1 MLSLF
6 LATFTLAC
14 GLLYRVAGRSA
25 LTAIPWL
32 ALTAGLAH
40 IGAFSNFERLPP
52 LLLLYV
58 FAAVVIATI
67 AGSRTTAPVAWLIGF
82 QAFRIPV
89 EVFLHQGFVDGVVPV
104 QMTWEGRNFDVLTG
118 LAAVPVAWLA
128 AKGRLPR
135 PALHLWNAMGFALLV
150 NIMAVAILSFPT
162 PFRQFW
168 NEPANVFVTRLPYV
182 WLPTFLVPLA
192 WFGHVAVWANARRN
206 QTRP

>member
-1 MLSLF
+1 MLFLF

-14 GLLYRVAGRSA
+14 GLLYRVAGRGA

-40 IGAFSNFERLPP
+40 IGAFANFERLPP

-58 FAAVVIATI
+58 FAAVAIATI
-67 AGSRTTAPVAWLIGF
+67 VGSRTTAPVAWLIGF

-89 EVFLHQGFVDGVVPV
+89 EVFLHQGFVAGVVPV

-135 PALHLWNAMGFALLV
+135 PALHMWNAVGFALLV

-192 WFGHVAVWANARRN
+192 WFGHVAVWANARRL

>member
-1 MLSLF
+1 MLFLF
-6 LATFTLAC
+6 LATFALAC
-14 GLLYRVAGRSA
+14 GLLYRVAGRVS

-40 IGAFSNFERLPP
+40 IGAFANFERLPP

-89 EVFLHQGFVDGVVPV
+89 EIFLHQGFAAGVVPV

-118 LAAVPVAWLA
+118 LAALPVAWLA
-128 AKGRLPR
+128 SRGRLPR
-135 PALHLWNAMGFALLV
+135 AALHLWNALGFALLV

-168 NEPANVFVTRLPYV
+168 NEPANVFVTRPPYV

-192 WFGHVAVWANARRN
+192 WFGHVAVWTNARRA

>member
-1 MLSLF
+1 MLFLF
-6 LATFTLAC
+6 LATITLAC
-14 GLLYRVAGRSA
+14 GLLYRVAGWGA

-40 IGAFSNFERLPP
+40 IGAFANFERLPP

-58 FAAVVIATI
+58 FGAIVIATI
-67 AGSRTTAPVAWLIGF
+67 AGSRTTAPVALLIGF

-89 EVFLHQGFVDGVVPV
+89 EVFLHQGFLAGVVPV

-118 LAAVPVAWLA
+118 LAALPVAWLA

-135 PALHLWNAMGFALLV
+135 PALQLWNALGFALLV
-150 NIMAVAILSFPT
+150 NIMTVAILSFPT